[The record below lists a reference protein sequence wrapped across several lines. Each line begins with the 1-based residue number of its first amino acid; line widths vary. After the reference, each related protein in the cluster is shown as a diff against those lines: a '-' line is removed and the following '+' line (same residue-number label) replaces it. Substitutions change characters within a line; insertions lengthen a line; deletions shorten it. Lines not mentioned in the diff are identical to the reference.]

1 MLLRAVVM
9 KWRCCVAGTRASGDD
24 LLVIQL
30 YMFCCC
36 TGWVLMPL
44 LPVVLTLL
52 VVAVGLRQ
60 VEVLIPPMQPQT
72 CCC

>member
-1 MLLRAVVM
+1 
-9 KWRCCVAGTRASGDD
+9 